1 MFGTPSQT
9 VGPYLRIG
17 LEWLDGGDLI
27 KQASVAEIPGR
38 RVTITGKV
46 IDGNGTLVPDAVLE
60 FWQADAN
67 GAFPTLT
74 ATREPAQVFRGFA
87 RICTDA
93 EGGFTLRTIMP
104 GATEGPNGQRQ
115 APHIGVQVAMRGLL
129 KPLYTRVYFA
139 GLPAN
144 ASDPLLNAVPPARRA
159 TLIATAASGE
169 SGEGGETGDTGD
181 AFTWNVVVQGV
192 GEHAETVFFDF

>member
-27 KQASVAEIPGR
+27 KQASPAEIPGKR
-38 RVTITGKV
+38 ITITGKV
-46 IDGNGTLVPDAVLE
+46 VDGNGILVPDAVLE

-67 GAFPTLT
+67 GVFPTLD
-74 ATREPAQVFRGFA
+74 ADRKPVQAFRGFA

-93 EGGFTLRTIMP
+93 DGSFTLKTIMP
-104 GATEGPNGQRQ
+104 GATDGPKGQRQ
-115 APHIGVQVAMRGLL
+115 APHIGVQLAMRGLL
-129 KPLYTRVYFA
+129 KPLYTRVYFPDVA
-139 GLPAN
+139 AN
-144 ASDPLLNAVPPARRA
+144 ADDPLLNAVPAARRA
-159 TLIATAASGE
+159 TLIARAAG
-169 SGEGGETGDTGD
+169 GD

-192 GEHAETVFFDF
+192 GEHVETAFFDF